1 MAAYRSCGEIAAAKR
16 AGTMT
21 LILNNAEITG
31 LLTMQDCLDR
41 LDESYRE
48 MGLGRAGNRPRSDIY
63 GPVHDSGRYI
73 FKTMDGM
80 LPRFEVAAIRLNSDV
95 IRWQHGPHGL
105 RKDKQPLA
113 GGGKFCGLIMLFS
126 TRNGEPMAIMPD
138 GVIQQLRVAC
148 ANALAAKYMAAKDA
162 HVYALL
168 GSGWQAAGQARA
180 MATIRPLE
188 EIRVYSPTKANRERL
203 AGELAVELGITVK
216 AVDTARAAVEG
227 ADIIGAATNSVTPVV
242 EDAWVAPHAH
252 VTCVK
257 ELELADG
264 ILERSALN
272 VVHTR
277 IGRPANYIIGKGD
290 QPFYDHDPQD
300 GLAEEF
306 KKVRGTRRLR
316 VDLEKLPDLG
326 ELVAG
331 RVPLPSA
338 GSLTCFVNVM
348 GLGIQFA
355 ALGALAC
362 EKAKQKGMGR
372 EIPTDWLLESEH
384 P

>member
-1 MAAYRSCGEIAAAKR
+1 
-16 AGTMT
+16 MT
-21 LILNNAEITG
+21 LILNNAEITS
-31 LLTMQDCLDR
+31 LLPMGDCLAR
-41 LDESYRE
+41 LDDTYRD
-48 MGLGRAGNRPRSDIY
+48 MGLGQAGNRPRSDIY
-63 GPVHDSGRYI
+63 GPVHDNGRYI

-105 RKDKQPLA
+105 RKDKQPTA
-113 GGGKFCGLIMLFS
+113 GSGKFCGLILLFS
-126 TRNGEPMAIMPD
+126 TRNGEPLAIMPD
-138 GVIQQLRVAC
+138 GVIQRLRVAC
-148 ANALAAKYMAAKDA
+148 SNALAAKYMAAPDA
-162 HVYALL
+162 SVYALI
-168 GSGWQAAGQARA
+168 GSGWQASGQALA
-180 MATIRPLE
+180 MAEVRKLE
-188 EIRVYSPTKANRERL
+188 EIRVYSPTRANRERL
-203 AGELAVELGITVK
+203 AGELSAALGVSVK
-216 AVDTARAAVEG
+216 AVDSARAAVEG
-227 ADIIGAATNSVTPVV
+227 ADIVGMATNSVTPVV

-257 ELELADG
+257 ELELGDG

-277 IGRPANYIIGKGD
+277 IGRPANYIIGKGE
-290 QPFYDHDPQD
+290 QPVYDHDPQD
-300 GLAEEF
+300 GLADEF
-306 KKVRGTRRLR
+306 KKVRGTRRVG

-331 RVPLPSA
+331 KVKPPTGRA
-338 GSLTCFVNVM
+338 LTCFVNVM

-355 ALGALAC
+355 ALGALAY
-362 EKAKQKGMGR
+362 EHAKAKGIGR

>member
-1 MAAYRSCGEIAAAKR
+1 
-16 AGTMT
+16 MT
-21 LILNNAEITG
+21 LILNNAEITS
-31 LLTMQDCLDR
+31 LLTMPDCLAQ

-48 MGLGRAGNRPRSDIY
+48 MGHGRAGNRPRSDIY
-63 GPVHDSGRYI
+63 GPVHDNGRYI

-80 LPRFEVAAIRLNSDV
+80 LPCFEVAAIRLNSDV

-113 GGGKFCGLIMLFS
+113 GGGKFCGLILLFS
-126 TRNGEPMAIMPD
+126 TRNGEPIAIMPD
-138 GVIQQLRVAC
+138 GVIQQIRVAC
-148 ANALAAKYMAAKDA
+148 CNALAAKYMAPKDA
-162 HVYALL
+162 RVYALL

-180 MATIRPLE
+180 MTAVRPLR
-188 EIRVYSPTKANRERL
+188 EIRVYSPTQANRERL
-203 AGELAVELGITVK
+203 AATLKAELGIDVR
-216 AVDTARAAVEG
+216 AADSARAAVEG
-227 ADIIGAATNSVTPVV
+227 ADIVGAATNSVTPVV

-290 QPFYDHDPQD
+290 QPVYDHDPQD
-300 GLAEEF
+300 GLADEF
-306 KKVRGTRRLR
+306 KKVRGTRRVG

-326 ELVAG
+326 ELAAG
-331 RVPLPSA
+331 RVAVPPP
-338 GSLTCFVNVM
+338 GKLTCFVNVM

-362 EKAKQKGMGR
+362 EKAKQKGVGR

>member
-1 MAAYRSCGEIAAAKR
+1 
-16 AGTMT
+16 MT
-21 LILNNAEITG
+21 LILNNAEITK
-31 LLTMQDCLDR
+31 LLPMKDCLAR

-63 GPVHDSGRYI
+63 GPVHDNGRYV

-80 LPRFEVAAIRLNSDV
+80 LPRFEVAALRLNSDV

-105 RKDKQPLA
+105 RKDKQPTA
-113 GGGKFCGLIMLFS
+113 PGGKFCGLIMLFS
-126 TRNGEPMAIMPD
+126 TRSGEPIAIMPD

-148 ANALAAKYMAAKDA
+148 TNALGAKYMAPANA
-162 HVYALL
+162 ATYALL

-180 MATIRPLE
+180 MAEVRPLR
-188 EIRVYSPTKANRERL
+188 EIRVYSPTEANRERL
-203 AGELAVELGITVK
+203 AAELKAELGIVVK
-216 AVDTARAAVEG
+216 AADSARAAVEG
-227 ADIIGAATNSVTPVV
+227 VDIVGMATNSVTPVV

-257 ELELADG
+257 ELELGDG

-272 VVHTR
+272 VVHAR

-290 QPFYDHDPQD
+290 HPFYDHDPQE
-300 GLAEEF
+300 GLADDL
-306 KKVRGTRRLR
+306 KKVRGTRRVG

-326 ELVAG
+326 ELAAG
-331 RVPLPSA
+331 RVAPPPA
-338 GSLTCFVNVM
+338 GGLTCFVNVM

-362 EKAKQKGMGR
+362 ENAKARGVGR
-372 EIPTDWLLESEH
+372 EIPTDWLLETEH

>member
-1 MAAYRSCGEIAAAKR
+1 
-16 AGTMT
+16 MT
-21 LILNNAEITG
+21 LILNNAEITS
-31 LLTMQDCLDR
+31 LLPMDACLAR
-41 LDESYRE
+41 LDATYRD
-48 MGLGRAGNRPRSDIY
+48 MGRGQAGNRPRSDIY
-63 GPVHDSGRYI
+63 GPVHDNGRYI

-105 RKDKQPLA
+105 RKDKQPTA
-113 GGGKFCGLIMLFS
+113 GGGKFCGLILLFS
-126 TRNGEPMAIMPD
+126 TRNGEPLAFMQD
-138 GVIQQLRVAC
+138 GVIQRLRVAC
-148 ANALAAKYMAAKDA
+148 SNALAAMYMAAPDA
-162 HVYALL
+162 SVYALI
-168 GSGWQAAGQARA
+168 GSGWQASGQALA
-180 MATIRPLE
+180 MAEVRKLN
-188 EIRVYSPTKANRERL
+188 EIRVYSPTEANRERL
-203 AGELAVELGITVK
+203 AGELSAALGVSVK
-216 AVDTARAAVEG
+216 AVDSARAAAAG
-227 ADIIGAATNSVTPVV
+227 ADIVGMATNSVTPVV

-257 ELELADG
+257 ELELGDG

-277 IGRPANYIIGKGD
+277 IGRPANYIIGKGE
-290 QPFYDHDPQD
+290 QPVYDHDPQE
-300 GLAEEF
+300 GLADEF
-306 KKVRGTRRLR
+306 KKVRGTRRVG

-331 RVPLPSA
+331 KVKPPQERA
-338 GSLTCFVNVM
+338 LTCFVNVM

-355 ALGALAC
+355 ALGALAF
-362 EKAKQKGMGR
+362 EHAKQKGIGR